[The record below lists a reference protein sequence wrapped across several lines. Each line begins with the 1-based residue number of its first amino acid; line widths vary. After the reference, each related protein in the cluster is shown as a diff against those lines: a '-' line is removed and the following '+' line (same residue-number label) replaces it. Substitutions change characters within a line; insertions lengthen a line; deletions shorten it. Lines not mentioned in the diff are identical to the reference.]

1 MLLARMQRWLL
12 PVLWPVLAVSL
23 RLAPPASRA
32 PAPMLSVP
40 GSSLRSTF
48 EAALVLQRAG
58 DADAALERYELFLQ
72 AARSLG
78 TQVPP
83 ESFAE
88 VLVNMG
94 TIHAKRGDVSRAK
107 QLFSEALDA
116 REMGTAHLNLA
127 LLELSAASRG
137 GGMPPSALSK
147 ARGHCERAI
156 ALNDDDNAV
165 IGARR
170 VLRDIERSKTS

>member
-1 MLLARMQRWLL
+1 
-12 PVLWPVLAVSL
+12 
-23 RLAPPASRA
+23 
-32 PAPMLSVP
+32 MLSVP

-147 ARGHCERAI
+147 AE
-156 ALNDDDNAV
+156 
-165 IGARR
+165 
-170 VLRDIERSKTS
+170 IERRMRRDGSSQSVPYGCWPWREVGGGASGACIGVSVRGVSSASKR

>member
-1 MLLARMQRWLL
+1 MLSARMQRWLL

-32 PAPMLSVP
+32 PAPAMLSVP

-107 QLFSEALDA
+107 QLFSEALSEEEEEEVPRA
-116 REMGTAHLNLA
+116 PCAVVRSASPV
-127 LLELSAASRG
+127 LELFEMMRSPR
-137 GGMPPSALSK
+137 
-147 ARGHCERAI
+147 H
-156 ALNDDDNAV
+156 V
-165 IGARR
+165 IGATFWNPKSHPGP
-170 VLRDIERSKTS
+170 SKTPR